1 MMDKWRRKW
10 TSPVVPDYRQPN
22 AKALV
27 DTASSLTEY
36 FNRTVGVWREYEETT
51 NGVGHVVVPHYA
63 PFTPSAVFVMDVFDG
78 STGHDMGAVHIH
90 SITKDDVDIH
100 FLRANGQDRSSTLV
114 KFYMLCL
121 P

>member
-1 MMDKWRRKW
+1 MDESGRRW
-10 TSPVVPDYRQPN
+10 FASSLRQLVGPDQL
-22 AKALV
+22 AL
-27 DTASSLTEY
+27 SNIFGSLTEY
-36 FNRTVGVWREYEETT
+36 FRRTVGVWREYEETT
-51 NGVGHVVVPHYA
+51 SGVGHVVVPHYA
-63 PFTPSAVFVMDVFDG
+63 PFTPSAVFVTDVFDG

-100 FLRANGQDRSSTLV
+100 FLRANGQNRSSTLV

>member
-1 MMDKWRRKW
+1 MDELGRRW
-10 TSPVVPDYRQPN
+10 FAPAIRQLVGPDQL
-22 AKALV
+22 AL
-27 DTASSLTEY
+27 SRIFGSLTEY
-36 FNRTVGVWREYEETT
+36 FRRTVGVWREYEETT
-51 NGVGHVVVPHYA
+51 SGVGRVVVPHYA

>member
-1 MMDKWRRKW
+1 MDESGRRW
-10 TSPVVPDYRQPN
+10 FASSLRQLVGPDQL
-22 AKALV
+22 ALSNV
-27 DTASSLTEY
+27 FGSLTEY
-36 FNRTVGVWREYEETT
+36 FRRTVGVWREYEETT
-51 NGVGHVVVPHYA
+51 SGVGHVVVPHYA
-63 PFTPSAVFVMDVFDG
+63 PFTPSAVFVTDVFDG

-100 FLRANGQDRSSTLV
+100 FLRANGQNRSSTLV

>member
-1 MMDKWRRKW
+1 MDELGRRW
-10 TSPVVPDYRQPN
+10 FAPAIRQLVGPDQL
-22 AKALV
+22 AL
-27 DTASSLTEY
+27 SRIFGSLTEY
-36 FNRTVGVWREYEETT
+36 FRRTVGVWREVEGTT
-51 NGVGHVVVPHYA
+51 DGDGRLVVPHYA
-63 PFTPSAVFVMDVFDG
+63 PFTPSAVFVTDVFDG